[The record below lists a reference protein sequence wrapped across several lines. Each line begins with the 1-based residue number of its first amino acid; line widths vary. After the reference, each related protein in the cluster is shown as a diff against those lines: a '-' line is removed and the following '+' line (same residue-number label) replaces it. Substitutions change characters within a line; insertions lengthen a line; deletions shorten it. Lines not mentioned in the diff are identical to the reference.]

1 MIPQKYIPKFLSKNN
16 KVKQKKALTKS
27 RKLYKKGIYYER
39 PKIKSFKSKKSP
51 HILKAQKIYNI
62 KSLKPNK
69 ELEKKT
75 KCSITGL
82 KKILRLFRQFLGNL
96 RYFFILMINLTHC

>member
-1 MIPQKYIPKFLSKNN
+1 MPTNNDGIMVILSSPSGAGKTTLVKLLSKNN

-51 HILKAQKIYNI
+51 HVLKAQKIYNI

-75 KCSITGL
+75 KCSLTGL
-82 KKILRLFRQFLGNL
+82 KKIVNR
-96 RYFFILMINLTHC
+96 